1 MRLGLRVFF
10 GFFLI
15 AGLSAVLLLKVF
27 LAEVKPS
34 VREVMED
41 LMVDTANLL
50 AETAADEMEA
60 GGIRPDGW
68 LATQLKRYT
77 QREVDVMIWGL
88 RKQSLDLRIYVT
100 DTTGRVVMDSGQPS
114 AVGQDYSQWR
124 DVALTLRGEYGARS
138 SRDRSADDR
147 STVLVVAAPVV
158 KDGRKLGVVSLTK
171 PVASVQRFI
180 DRAETRVFW
189 AGAALLAASLVVG
202 VAVTLWLVASVRRLR
217 RYAQQAQAGQAIA
230 PPDMPGELGDLA
242 QAMDDMR
249 RRMEGRE
256 QLEHDVRALTHELKS
271 PLAALR
277 ASGELLQDELPAADR
292 QRFAAQVLDQ
302 TARLQ
307 TLVERVLG
315 LSQLEAQVGLSE
327 RQHVVLA
334 DWAEAQLDRQASR
347 LAQKQLRIVWTARH
361 DVVVDVD
368 ATLLELALGNLLVNA
383 IDFAPSGST
392 LELAVITAPTTVRLS
407 LRDQGPG
414 VPAVGFAQLGRRFF
428 STGAAGQPRQGLG
441 PGLGHRAARGGAARR
456 AAGVRG
462 GAAGAEGELDPAH
475 FTLTSHTSSSP
486 HHRWRCWR
494 HEQTDPCSSSWPSW
508 PSFPSCC
515 AFVLAQIGDLVH
527 ERQARKREAE
537 QSVEQSQAGPQ
548 TLLGPLLTRNCK
560 ETWSPSKDT
569 VQNRSFTVVLPA
581 IAVGG
586 RRAHYP
592 GPAQPG
598 HLQDQQL
605 CQQAINRGALG

>member
-50 AETAADEMEA
+50 AETAADEMDGA
-60 GGIRPDGW
+60 GHLTADSR
-68 LATQLKRYT
+68 LAAQLHRYA
-77 QREVDVMIWGL
+77 QREVDAMIWGL

-100 DTTGRVVMDSGQPS
+100 DANGRVVLDSGQPS

-124 DVALTLRGEYGARS
+124 DVALTLRGDYGARATPYETH
-138 SRDRSADDR
+138 RDL
-147 STVLVVAAPVV
+147 STVLVVAAPVM
-158 KDGRKLGVVSLTK
+158 KDGRKLGVVSVAK

-180 DRAETRVFW
+180 DRAERRVFW
-189 AGAALLAASLVVG
+189 AGAALLAASLIVG

-242 QAMDDMR
+242 NAMDDMR
-249 RRMEGRE
+249 RRLEGRE

-315 LSQLEAQVGLSE
+315 LSQLEAQLGLGE
-327 RQHVVLA
+327 RQRLA
-334 DWAEAQLDRQASR
+334 LVDWAEAQLDRQASR
-347 LAQKQLRIVWTARH
+347 LAQKELRIVWTARD
-361 DVVVDVD
+361 DVAADVDV
-368 ATLLELALGNLLVNA
+368 ALLELAFGNLLVNA
-383 IDFAPSGST
+383 IDFAPVGSA
-392 LELAVITAPTTVRLS
+392 LELAVSATPTTARLT
-407 LRDQGPG
+407 LRDHGPG
-414 VPAVGFAQLGRRFF
+414 VPAAAFSRLSKRFF
-428 STGAAGQPRQGLG
+428 STARPGSLVKGSGLG
-441 PGLGHRAARGGAARR
+441 LAIARRVAELHGGRLAFEAAEPGLK
-456 AAGVRG
+456 VS
-462 GAAGAEGELDPAH
+462 L
-475 FTLTSHTSSSP
+475 
-486 HHRWRCWR
+486 
-494 HEQTDPCSSSWPSW
+494 
-508 PSFPSCC
+508 
-515 AFVLAQIGDLVH
+515 
-527 ERQARKREAE
+527 
-537 QSVEQSQAGPQ
+537 
-548 TLLGPLLTRNCK
+548 
-560 ETWSPSKDT
+560 
-569 VQNRSFTVVLPA
+569 VLP
-581 IAVGG
+581 
-586 RRAHYP
+586 R
-592 GPAQPG
+592 
-598 HLQDQQL
+598 
-605 CQQAINRGALG
+605 